1 MNNFE
6 SNRKMKIY
14 YFILFLLLKLNFSYS
29 QEASDLSSLSR
40 NMEMQNDSI
49 SKEKTPPINKYLIFD
64 QKGDSTV
71 VDTSLTLKKYYKF
84 NYLRKDNLEKLKFS
98 NFGQSYNSLTYS
110 YEKSSLPF
118 SSFSSKQHAYLK
130 SSEVKYYKVPTP
142 LTELLFKS
150 VMKQGQFTDV
160 LFSTNTSENFNFS
173 IAFKGMRSLGN
184 YQNILSG
191 LKKFRFTSNYNSINE
206 KYKFKMHYVSQNF
219 ENRENGGLT
228 NSSVDNFESEDNL
241 FSERSKLSVKFED
254 ATSYFLSKRF
264 FLDHQFRIL
273 KSKKNNSLF
282 IGHIFEYETTYNA
295 FEQNNPTPFYGSS
308 ATPIND
314 KTQIKTMSNKFYT
327 YLSSKFFG
335 DIKVSYLNYNYN
347 YLTNALSSS
356 ELGFNENEN
365 SISFELKNNIFNHEL
380 HGKLEK
386 NLFGD
391 RLGDLIN
398 IIMVSQNKNFNYSL
412 GFNTLN
418 KHPGLYF
425 ELFESNYS
433 EIRWANKLNS
443 VKINNINLE
452 FSSRTFGSFNFDYSK
467 IDNFT
472 YFDLKDKST
481 LNDDQDLKLVPKVNQ
496 HSNSINYLK
505 LKWQKEFKFGKFALD
520 NSFIFQNVDQDQNI
534 FNLPDYIFRNTIYF
548 SDHVFKRAMFLQTG
562 LTFKYFS
569 NYYANE
575 YNPLISSFH
584 IQNDK
589 KIGNFPMIDVFVN
602 ARIKRT
608 RLFLKAEHINS
619 TITGNNFYSTPSY
632 PYRDFIIRFGLIWNF
647 FN

>member
-14 YFILFLLLKLNFSYS
+14 YFILFLLLKLNFLYS

-40 NMEMQNDSI
+40 SMETQNDSI

-98 NFGQSYNSLTYS
+98 NFGQSYNSLTYG

-206 KYKFKMHYVSQNF
+206 KYKFKTHYVSQNF

-254 ATSYFLSKRF
+254 AISHFLSKRF
-264 FLDHQFRIL
+264 FLDHQFRVL

-335 DIKVSYLNYNYN
+335 NIKVSYLNYNYN

-365 SISFELKNNIFNHEL
+365 SISFELENTIFNHEL
-380 HGKLEK
+380 RGKLEK

-398 IIMVSQNKNFNYSL
+398 IVLVSQNKSFNYSL

-452 FSSRTFGSFNFDYSK
+452 FNSRTFGSLNFDFTK

-481 LNDDQDLKLVPKVNQ
+481 LNDDQDLKLIPKVNQ
-496 HSNSINYLK
+496 HTNSINYLK
-505 LKWQKEFKFGKFALD
+505 LKWQKEFKFGKFGLD
-520 NSFIFQNVDQDQNI
+520 NTFIFQNVDQDQNI
-534 FNLPDYIFRNTIYF
+534 LNLPNYIFRNTIYF

-569 NYYANE
+569 KYYANE
-575 YNPLISSFH
+575 YNPLISSFNV
-584 IQNDK
+584 QNDK

>member
-14 YFILFLLLKLNFSYS
+14 YFILFLLLKLNFLYS

-40 NMEMQNDSI
+40 TMEMQNDSI

-98 NFGQSYNSLTYS
+98 NFGQSYNSLTYG

-160 LFSTNTSENFNFS
+160 LFSTNTSENFIFS

-206 KYKFKMHYVSQNF
+206 KYKFKTHYVSQNF

-254 ATSYFLSKRF
+254 AISHFLSKRF
-264 FLDHQFRIL
+264 FLDHQFRVL

-308 ATPIND
+308 TTPIND

-335 DIKVSYLNYNYN
+335 NIKVSYLNYNYN
-347 YLTNALSSS
+347 YLTNALSSY

-365 SISFELKNNIFNHEL
+365 SISFELENTIFNHEL
-380 HGKLEK
+380 RGKLEK

-398 IIMVSQNKNFNYSL
+398 IVLVSQNKSFNYSL

-452 FSSRTFGSFNFDYSK
+452 FNSRTFGSLNFDFTK

-481 LNDDQDLKLVPKVNQ
+481 LNDDQDLKLIPKVNQ
-496 HSNSINYLK
+496 HTNSINYLK
-505 LKWQKEFKFGKFALD
+505 LKWQKEFKFGKFGLD
-520 NSFIFQNVDQDQNI
+520 NTFIFQNVDQDQNI
-534 FNLPDYIFRNTIYF
+534 LNLPNYIFRNTIYF

-569 NYYANE
+569 KYYANE

-584 IQNDK
+584 VQNDK

>member
-14 YFILFLLLKLNFSYS
+14 YFILFLLLKLNFLYS

-40 NMEMQNDSI
+40 SMETQNDSI

-98 NFGQSYNSLTYS
+98 NFGQSYNSLTYG

-173 IAFKGMRSLGN
+173 ISFKGMRSLGN

-206 KYKFKMHYVSQNF
+206 KYKFKTHYVSQNF

-254 ATSYFLSKRF
+254 AISHFLSKRF
-264 FLDHQFRIL
+264 FLDHQFRVL

-335 DIKVSYLNYNYN
+335 NIKVSYLNYNYN

-365 SISFELKNNIFNHEL
+365 SISFELENTIFNHEL
-380 HGKLEK
+380 RGKLEK

-398 IIMVSQNKNFNYSL
+398 IVLVSQNKNFNYSL

-452 FSSRTFGSFNFDYSK
+452 FNSRTFGSLNFDFTK

-481 LNDDQDLKLVPKVNQ
+481 LNDDQDLKLIPKVNQ
-496 HSNSINYLK
+496 HTNSINYLK
-505 LKWQKEFKFGKFALD
+505 LKWQKEFKFGKFGLD
-520 NSFIFQNVDQDQNI
+520 NTFIFQKVDQDQNI
-534 FNLPDYIFRNTIYF
+534 LNLPNYIFRNTIYF

-569 NYYANE
+569 KYYANE

-584 IQNDK
+584 VQNDK

>member
-1 MNNFE
+1 
-6 SNRKMKIY
+6 
-14 YFILFLLLKLNFSYS
+14 
-29 QEASDLSSLSR
+29 
-40 NMEMQNDSI
+40 MEMQNDSI

-206 KYKFKMHYVSQNF
+206 KYKFKIHYVSQNF

-228 NSSVDNFESEDNL
+228 NSSIDNFESEDNL

-254 ATSYFLSKRF
+254 ATNYFLSKRF

-282 IGHIFEYETTYNA
+282 IGHVFEYETTYNS

-308 ATPIND
+308 ASPIND

-347 YLTNALSSS
+347 YLTNVLSSS

-380 HGKLEK
+380 RGKLEK

-452 FSSRTFGSFNFDYSK
+452 FSSRTFGSLNFDYSK

-505 LKWQKEFKFGKFALD
+505 LKWQKEFNFGKFALD

-534 FNLPDYIFRNTIYF
+534 LNLPDYIFRNTIYF

-584 IQNDK
+584 VQNDK

>member
-14 YFILFLLLKLNFSYS
+14 YFILFLLLKLNFLYS

-40 NMEMQNDSI
+40 SMETQNDSI

-98 NFGQSYNSLTYS
+98 NFGQSYNSLTYG

-206 KYKFKMHYVSQNF
+206 KYKFKTHYVSQNF

-254 ATSYFLSKRF
+254 AISHFLSKRF
-264 FLDHQFRIL
+264 FLDHQFRVL

-335 DIKVSYLNYNYN
+335 NIKVSYLNYNYN

-365 SISFELKNNIFNHEL
+365 SISFELENTIFNHEL
-380 HGKLEK
+380 RGKLEK

-398 IIMVSQNKNFNYSL
+398 IVIVSQNKNFNYSL

-452 FSSRTFGSFNFDYSK
+452 FNSRTFGSLNFDFTK

-481 LNDDQDLKLVPKVNQ
+481 LNDDQDLKLIPKVNQ
-496 HSNSINYLK
+496 HTNSINYLK
-505 LKWQKEFKFGKFALD
+505 LKWQKEFKFGKFGLD
-520 NSFIFQNVDQDQNI
+520 NTFIFQNVDQDQNI
-534 FNLPDYIFRNTIYF
+534 LNLPNYIFRNTIYF

-569 NYYANE
+569 KYYANE

-584 IQNDK
+584 VQNDK

>member
-14 YFILFLLLKLNFSYS
+14 YFILFLLLKLNFLYS

-40 NMEMQNDSI
+40 SMETQNDSI

-98 NFGQSYNSLTYS
+98 NFGQSYNSLTYG

-206 KYKFKMHYVSQNF
+206 KYKFKTHYVSQNF

-254 ATSYFLSKRF
+254 AISHFLSKRF
-264 FLDHQFRIL
+264 FLDHQFRLL

-335 DIKVSYLNYNYN
+335 NIKVSYLNYNYN

-365 SISFELKNNIFNHEL
+365 SISFELENTIFNHEL
-380 HGKLEK
+380 RGKLEK

-398 IIMVSQNKNFNYSL
+398 IVLVSQNKSFNYSL

-452 FSSRTFGSFNFDYSK
+452 FNSRTFGSLNFDFTK

-481 LNDDQDLKLVPKVNQ
+481 LNDDQDLKLIPKVNQ
-496 HSNSINYLK
+496 HTNSINYLK
-505 LKWQKEFKFGKFALD
+505 LKWQKEFKFGKFGLD
-520 NSFIFQNVDQDQNI
+520 NTFIFQNVDQDQNI
-534 FNLPDYIFRNTIYF
+534 LNLPNYIFRNTIYF

>member
-14 YFILFLLLKLNFSYS
+14 YFILFLLLKLNFLYS

-40 NMEMQNDSI
+40 SMETQNDSI

-98 NFGQSYNSLTYS
+98 NFGQSYNSLTYG

-173 IAFKGMRSLGN
+173 ISFKGMRSLGN

-206 KYKFKMHYVSQNF
+206 KYKFKTHYVSQNF

-254 ATSYFLSKRF
+254 AISHFLSKRF
-264 FLDHQFRIL
+264 FLDHQFRVL

-335 DIKVSYLNYNYN
+335 NIKVSYLNYNYN

-365 SISFELKNNIFNHEL
+365 SISFELENTIFNHEL
-380 HGKLEK
+380 RGKLEK

-398 IIMVSQNKNFNYSL
+398 IVLVSQNKNFNYSL

-443 VKINNINLE
+443 VIINNINLE
-452 FSSRTFGSFNFDYSK
+452 FNSRTFGSLNFDFTK

-481 LNDDQDLKLVPKVNQ
+481 LNDDQDLKLIPKVNQ
-496 HSNSINYLK
+496 HTNSINYLK
-505 LKWQKEFKFGKFALD
+505 LKWQKEFKFGKFGLD
-520 NSFIFQNVDQDQNI
+520 NTFIFQNVDQDQNI
-534 FNLPDYIFRNTIYF
+534 LNLPNYIFRNTIYF

-569 NYYANE
+569 KYYANE

-584 IQNDK
+584 VQNDK

>member
-14 YFILFLLLKLNFSYS
+14 YFILFLLLKLNFLYS

-40 NMEMQNDSI
+40 SMETQNDSI

-206 KYKFKMHYVSQNF
+206 KYKFKTHYVSQNF

-254 ATSYFLSKRF
+254 AISHFLSKRF
-264 FLDHQFRIL
+264 FLDHQFRVL

-335 DIKVSYLNYNYN
+335 NIKVSYLNYNYN
-347 YLTNALSSS
+347 YLTNTLSSS

-365 SISFELKNNIFNHEL
+365 SISFELENNIFNHEL
-380 HGKLEK
+380 RGKLEK

-398 IIMVSQNKNFNYSL
+398 IVLVSQNKNFNYSL

-452 FSSRTFGSFNFDYSK
+452 FNSRTFGSLNFDFTK

-505 LKWQKEFKFGKFALD
+505 LKWQKEFNFGKFALD

-534 FNLPDYIFRNTIYF
+534 LNLPNYIFRNTIYF

>member
-14 YFILFLLLKLNFSYS
+14 YFILFLLLKLNFLYS

-40 NMEMQNDSI
+40 SMETQNDSI

-98 NFGQSYNSLTYS
+98 NFGQSYNSLTYG

-173 IAFKGMRSLGN
+173 ISFKGMRSLGN

-206 KYKFKMHYVSQNF
+206 KYKFKTHYVSQNF

-254 ATSYFLSKRF
+254 AISHFLSKRF
-264 FLDHQFRIL
+264 FLDHQFRVL

-335 DIKVSYLNYNYN
+335 NIKVFYLNYNYN

-365 SISFELKNNIFNHEL
+365 SISFELENTIFNHEL
-380 HGKLEK
+380 RGKLEK

-398 IIMVSQNKNFNYSL
+398 IVLVSQNKNFNYSL

-472 YFDLKDKST
+472 YFDLKDNST

-505 LKWQKEFKFGKFALD
+505 LKWQKEFKFGKFGLD
-520 NSFIFQNVDQDQNI
+520 NTFIFQNVDQDQNI
-534 FNLPDYIFRNTIYF
+534 LNLPNYIFRNTIYF

-569 NYYANE
+569 KYYANE

-584 IQNDK
+584 VQNDK

>member
-14 YFILFLLLKLNFSYS
+14 YFILFLLLKLNFLYS

-40 NMEMQNDSI
+40 TMEMQNDSI

-191 LKKFRFTSNYNSINE
+191 LKKFRFTSNYNSVNE
-206 KYKFKMHYVSQNF
+206 KYKFKIHYVSQNF

-228 NSSVDNFESEDNL
+228 NSSIDNFESEDNL

-254 ATSYFLSKRF
+254 ATNYFLSKRF

-380 HGKLEK
+380 RGKLEK

-505 LKWQKEFKFGKFALD
+505 LKWQKEFNFGKFALD

-534 FNLPDYIFRNTIYF
+534 LNLPDYIFRNTIYF

>member
-14 YFILFLLLKLNFSYS
+14 YFILFLLLKLNFLYS
-29 QEASDLSSLSR
+29 QEASDISYLKR
-40 NMEMQNDSI
+40 TMEMQNDSI

-228 NSSVDNFESEDNL
+228 NSSIDNFESEDNL

-254 ATSYFLSKRF
+254 ATNYFLSKRF

-380 HGKLEK
+380 RGKLEK

-398 IIMVSQNKNFNYSL
+398 IVIVSQNKKFNYSL

-433 EIRWANKLNS
+433 EIKWANKLNS

-452 FSSRTFGSFNFDYSK
+452 FSSRTFGSFNFDYTK

-481 LNDDQDLKLVPKVNQ
+481 LNDEQDLKLIPKVNQ

-505 LKWQKEFKFGKFALD
+505 LKWQKEFNFGKFALD

-534 FNLPDYIFRNTIYF
+534 LNLPDYIFRNTIYF

>member
-14 YFILFLLLKLNFSYS
+14 YFILFLLLKLNFLYS

-40 NMEMQNDSI
+40 SMETQNDSI

-98 NFGQSYNSLTYS
+98 NFGQSYNSLTYG

-206 KYKFKMHYVSQNF
+206 KYKFKTHYVSQNF

-254 ATSYFLSKRF
+254 AISHFLSKRF
-264 FLDHQFRIL
+264 FLDHQFRVL

-308 ATPIND
+308 TTPIND

-327 YLSSKFFG
+327 YLSSKYIG

-365 SISFELKNNIFNHEL
+365 SISFELENTIFNHEL
-380 HGKLEK
+380 RGKLEK

-398 IIMVSQNKNFNYSL
+398 IVLVSQNKSFNYSL

-452 FSSRTFGSFNFDYSK
+452 FNSRTFGSLNFDFTK

-481 LNDDQDLKLVPKVNQ
+481 LNDDQDLKLIPKVNQ
-496 HSNSINYLK
+496 HTNSINYLK
-505 LKWQKEFKFGKFALD
+505 LKWQKEFKFGKFGLD
-520 NSFIFQNVDQDQNI
+520 NTFIFQNVDQDQNI
-534 FNLPDYIFRNTIYF
+534 LNLPNYIFRNTIYF

-569 NYYANE
+569 KYYANE

-584 IQNDK
+584 VQNDK

>member
-14 YFILFLLLKLNFSYS
+14 YFILFLLLKLNFLYS

-40 NMEMQNDSI
+40 TMEMQNDSI

-191 LKKFRFTSNYNSINE
+191 LKKFRFTSNYNSVNE
-206 KYKFKMHYVSQNF
+206 KYKFKIHYVSQNF

-228 NSSVDNFESEDNL
+228 NSSIDNFESEDNL

-254 ATSYFLSKRF
+254 ATNYFLSKRF

-308 ATPIND
+308 ASPIND

-380 HGKLEK
+380 RGKLEK

-481 LNDDQDLKLVPKVNQ
+481 LNDEQDLKLIPKVNQ

-505 LKWQKEFKFGKFALD
+505 LKWQKEFNFGKFALD

-534 FNLPDYIFRNTIYF
+534 LNLPDYIFRNTIYF

>member
-14 YFILFLLLKLNFSYS
+14 YFILFLLLKLNFLYS

-40 NMEMQNDSI
+40 SMETQNDSI

-98 NFGQSYNSLTYS
+98 NFGQSYNSLTYG

-173 IAFKGMRSLGN
+173 ISFKGMRSLGN

-206 KYKFKMHYVSQNF
+206 KYKFKTHYVSQNF

-254 ATSYFLSKRF
+254 AISHFLSKRF
-264 FLDHQFRIL
+264 FLDHQFRVL

-335 DIKVSYLNYNYN
+335 NIKVSYLNYNYN

-365 SISFELKNNIFNHEL
+365 SISFELENTIFNHEL
-380 HGKLEK
+380 RGKLEK

-398 IIMVSQNKNFNYSL
+398 IVLVSQNKNFNYSL

-452 FSSRTFGSFNFDYSK
+452 FNSRTFGSLNFDFTK

-481 LNDDQDLKLVPKVNQ
+481 LNDDQDLKLIPKVNQ
-496 HSNSINYLK
+496 HTNSINYLK
-505 LKWQKEFKFGKFALD
+505 LKWQKEFKFGKFGLD
-520 NSFIFQNVDQDQNI
+520 NTFIFQNFDQDQNI
-534 FNLPDYIFRNTIYF
+534 LNLPNYIFRNTIYF

-569 NYYANE
+569 KYYANE

-584 IQNDK
+584 VQNDK

>member
-14 YFILFLLLKLNFSYS
+14 YFILFLLLKLNFLYS

-40 NMEMQNDSI
+40 SMETQNDSI

-98 NFGQSYNSLTYS
+98 NFGQSYNSLTYG

-206 KYKFKMHYVSQNF
+206 KYKFKTHYVSQNF

-254 ATSYFLSKRF
+254 AISHFLSKRF
-264 FLDHQFRIL
+264 FLDHQFRVL

-335 DIKVSYLNYNYN
+335 NIKVSYLNYNYN

-365 SISFELKNNIFNHEL
+365 SISFELENTIFNHEL
-380 HGKLEK
+380 RGKLEK

-398 IIMVSQNKNFNYSL
+398 IVLVSQNKNFNYSL

-452 FSSRTFGSFNFDYSK
+452 FNSRTFGSLNFDFTK

-481 LNDDQDLKLVPKVNQ
+481 LNDDQDLKLIPKVNQ
-496 HSNSINYLK
+496 HTNSINYLK
-505 LKWQKEFKFGKFALD
+505 LKWQKEFKFGKFGLD
-520 NSFIFQNVDQDQNI
+520 NTFIFQNVDQDQNI
-534 FNLPDYIFRNTIYF
+534 LNLPNYIFRNTIYF

-569 NYYANE
+569 KYYANE
-575 YNPLISSFH
+575 YNPLISSFNV
-584 IQNDK
+584 QNDK

>member
-14 YFILFLLLKLNFSYS
+14 YFILFLLLKLNFLYS

-40 NMEMQNDSI
+40 SMETQNDSI

-98 NFGQSYNSLTYS
+98 NFGQSYNSLTYG

-206 KYKFKMHYVSQNF
+206 KYKFKTHYVSQNF

-254 ATSYFLSKRF
+254 AISHFLSKRF
-264 FLDHQFRIL
+264 FLDHQFRLL

-308 ATPIND
+308 TTPIND

-335 DIKVSYLNYNYN
+335 NIKVSYLNYNYN

-365 SISFELKNNIFNHEL
+365 SISFELENTIFNHEL
-380 HGKLEK
+380 RGKLEK

-398 IIMVSQNKNFNYSL
+398 IVLVSQNKSFNYSL

-452 FSSRTFGSFNFDYSK
+452 FNSRTFGSLNFDFTK

-481 LNDDQDLKLVPKVNQ
+481 LNDDQDLKLIPKVNQ
-496 HSNSINYLK
+496 HTNSINYLK
-505 LKWQKEFKFGKFALD
+505 LKWQKEFKFGKFGLD
-520 NSFIFQNVDQDQNI
+520 NTFIFQNVDQDQNI
-534 FNLPDYIFRNTIYF
+534 LNLPNYIFRNTIYF

-569 NYYANE
+569 KYYANE

-584 IQNDK
+584 VQNDK

>member
-228 NSSVDNFESEDNL
+228 NSSLDNFESEDNL

-282 IGHIFEYETTYNA
+282 VGHIFDYETTYNA

-365 SISFELKNNIFNHEL
+365 SISLELKNNIFNHEL
-380 HGKLEK
+380 RGKLEK

-412 GFNTLN
+412 GFNTLK

-505 LKWQKEFKFGKFALD
+505 LKWQKEFNFGKFALD

-534 FNLPDYIFRNTIYF
+534 LNLPDYIFRNTIYF

-619 TITGNNFYSTPSY
+619 TLTGNNFYSTPSY

>member
-14 YFILFLLLKLNFSYS
+14 YFILFLLLKLNFLYS

-40 NMEMQNDSI
+40 SMETQNDSI

-98 NFGQSYNSLTYS
+98 NFGQSYNSLTYG

-206 KYKFKMHYVSQNF
+206 KYKFKTHYVSQNF

-254 ATSYFLSKRF
+254 AISHFLSKRF
-264 FLDHQFRIL
+264 FLDHQFRVL

-335 DIKVSYLNYNYN
+335 NIKVSYLNYNYN

-365 SISFELKNNIFNHEL
+365 SISFELENTIYNHEL
-380 HGKLEK
+380 RGKLEK

-398 IIMVSQNKNFNYSL
+398 IVLVSQNKNFNYSL

-452 FSSRTFGSFNFDYSK
+452 FNSRTFGSLNFDFTK

-481 LNDDQDLKLVPKVNQ
+481 LNDDQDLKLIPKVNQ
-496 HSNSINYLK
+496 HTNSINYLK
-505 LKWQKEFKFGKFALD
+505 LKWQKEFKFGKFGLD
-520 NSFIFQNVDQDQNI
+520 NTFIFQNVDQDQNI
-534 FNLPDYIFRNTIYF
+534 LNLPNYIFRNTIYF

-569 NYYANE
+569 KYYANE

-584 IQNDK
+584 VQNDK

>member
-14 YFILFLLLKLNFSYS
+14 YFILFLLLKLNFLYS

-40 NMEMQNDSI
+40 SMETQNDSI

-98 NFGQSYNSLTYS
+98 NFGQSYNSLTYG

-173 IAFKGMRSLGN
+173 ISFKGMRSLGN

-206 KYKFKMHYVSQNF
+206 KYKFKTHYVSQNF

-254 ATSYFLSKRF
+254 AISHFLSKRF
-264 FLDHQFRIL
+264 FLDHQFRVL

-335 DIKVSYLNYNYN
+335 NIKVSYLNYNYN

-365 SISFELKNNIFNHEL
+365 SISFELENTIFNHEL
-380 HGKLEK
+380 RGKLEK

-398 IIMVSQNKNFNYSL
+398 IVLVSQNKNFNYSL

-443 VKINNINLE
+443 VIINNINLE
-452 FSSRTFGSFNFDYSK
+452 FNSRTFGSLNFDFTK

-481 LNDDQDLKLVPKVNQ
+481 LNDDQDLKIIPKVNQ
-496 HSNSINYLK
+496 HTNSINYLK
-505 LKWQKEFKFGKFALD
+505 LKWQKEFKFGKFGLD
-520 NSFIFQNVDQDQNI
+520 NTFIFQNVDQDQNI
-534 FNLPDYIFRNTIYF
+534 LNLPNYIFRNTIYF

-569 NYYANE
+569 KYYANE

-584 IQNDK
+584 VQNDK

>member
-191 LKKFRFTSNYNSINE
+191 LKKFSFTSNYNSINE

-365 SISFELKNNIFNHEL
+365 SISLELKNNIFNHEL
-380 HGKLEK
+380 RGKLEK

-433 EIRWANKLNS
+433 EIRWLNKLNS

-505 LKWQKEFKFGKFALD
+505 LKWQKEFNFGKFALD

-534 FNLPDYIFRNTIYF
+534 LNLPDYILRNTIYF

-619 TITGNNFYSTPSY
+619 TLTGNNFYSTPSY

>member
-308 ATPIND
+308 VTPIND

-365 SISFELKNNIFNHEL
+365 SISFELKNNIFKHEL
-380 HGKLEK
+380 RGKLEK

-433 EIRWANKLNS
+433 EVRWANKLNS

-534 FNLPDYIFRNTIYF
+534 LNLPDYIFRNTIYF

>member
-14 YFILFLLLKLNFSYS
+14 YFILFLLLKLNFLYS

-40 NMEMQNDSI
+40 SMETQNDSI

-98 NFGQSYNSLTYS
+98 NFGQSYNSLTYG

-173 IAFKGMRSLGN
+173 ISFKGMRSLGN

-206 KYKFKMHYVSQNF
+206 KYKFKTHYVSQNF

-254 ATSYFLSKRF
+254 AISHFLSKRF
-264 FLDHQFRIL
+264 FLDHQFRVL

-335 DIKVSYLNYNYN
+335 NIKVSYLNYNYN

-365 SISFELKNNIFNHEL
+365 SISFELENTIFNHEL
-380 HGKLEK
+380 RGKLEK

-391 RLGDLIN
+391 RLGGLIN
-398 IIMVSQNKNFNYSL
+398 IVLVSQNKNFNYSL

-452 FSSRTFGSFNFDYSK
+452 FNSRTFGSLNFDFTK

-481 LNDDQDLKLVPKVNQ
+481 LNDDQDLKLIPKVNQ
-496 HSNSINYLK
+496 HTNSINYLK
-505 LKWQKEFKFGKFALD
+505 LKWQKEFKFGKFGLD
-520 NSFIFQNVDQDQNI
+520 NTFIFQNVDQDQNI
-534 FNLPDYIFRNTIYF
+534 LNLPNYIFRNTIYF

-569 NYYANE
+569 KYYANE

-584 IQNDK
+584 VQNDK

>member
-14 YFILFLLLKLNFSYS
+14 YFILFLLLKLNFLYS

-40 NMEMQNDSI
+40 SMETQNDSI

-98 NFGQSYNSLTYS
+98 NFGQSYNSLTYG

-206 KYKFKMHYVSQNF
+206 KYKFKTHYVSQNF

-254 ATSYFLSKRF
+254 AISHFLSKRF
-264 FLDHQFRIL
+264 FLDHQFRVL

-335 DIKVSYLNYNYN
+335 NIKVSYLNYNYN

-365 SISFELKNNIFNHEL
+365 SISFELENTIFNHEL
-380 HGKLEK
+380 RGKLEK

-398 IIMVSQNKNFNYSL
+398 IVLVSQNKNFNYSL

-452 FSSRTFGSFNFDYSK
+452 FNSRTFGSLNFDFTK

-481 LNDDQDLKLVPKVNQ
+481 LNDDQDLKLIPKVNQ
-496 HSNSINYLK
+496 HTNSINYLK
-505 LKWQKEFKFGKFALD
+505 LKWQKEFKFGKFGLD
-520 NSFIFQNVDQDQNI
+520 NTFIFQNVDQDQNI
-534 FNLPDYIFRNTIYF
+534 LNLPNYIFRNTIYF

-569 NYYANE
+569 KYYANE

-584 IQNDK
+584 VQNDK

>member
-1 MNNFE
+1 
-6 SNRKMKIY
+6 
-14 YFILFLLLKLNFSYS
+14 
-29 QEASDLSSLSR
+29 
-40 NMEMQNDSI
+40 
-49 SKEKTPPINKYLIFD
+49 
-64 QKGDSTV
+64 
-71 VDTSLTLKKYYKF
+71 
-84 NYLRKDNLEKLKFS
+84 
-98 NFGQSYNSLTYS
+98 
-110 YEKSSLPF
+110 
-118 SSFSSKQHAYLK
+118 
-130 SSEVKYYKVPTP
+130 
-142 LTELLFKS
+142 
-150 VMKQGQFTDV
+150 MKQGQFTDV

-173 IAFKGMRSLGN
+173 ISFKGMRSLGN

-206 KYKFKMHYVSQNF
+206 KYKFKTHYVSQNF

-254 ATSYFLSKRF
+254 AISHFLSKRF
-264 FLDHQFRIL
+264 FLDHQFRVL

-335 DIKVSYLNYNYN
+335 NIKVSYLNYNYN

-365 SISFELKNNIFNHEL
+365 SISFELENTIFNHEL
-380 HGKLEK
+380 RGKLEK

-398 IIMVSQNKNFNYSL
+398 IVLVSQNKNFNYSL

-452 FSSRTFGSFNFDYSK
+452 FNSRTFGSLNFDFTK

-481 LNDDQDLKLVPKVNQ
+481 LNDDQDLKLIPKVNQ
-496 HSNSINYLK
+496 HTNSINYLK
-505 LKWQKEFKFGKFALD
+505 LKWQKEFKFGKFGLD
-520 NSFIFQNVDQDQNI
+520 NTFIFQNVDQDQNI
-534 FNLPDYIFRNTIYF
+534 LNLPNYIFRNTIYF

-569 NYYANE
+569 KYYANE

-584 IQNDK
+584 VQNDK

>member
-14 YFILFLLLKLNFSYS
+14 YFILFLLLKLNFLYS

-40 NMEMQNDSI
+40 TMEMQNDSI

-64 QKGDSTV
+64 QKGDLTV

-206 KYKFKMHYVSQNF
+206 KYKFKIHYVSQNF

-228 NSSVDNFESEDNL
+228 NSSIDNFESEDNL

-254 ATSYFLSKRF
+254 ATNYFLSKRF

-282 IGHIFEYETTYNA
+282 IGHVFEYETTYNS

-308 ATPIND
+308 ASPIND

-380 HGKLEK
+380 RGKLEK

-452 FSSRTFGSFNFDYSK
+452 FSSKTFGSFNFDYSK

-505 LKWQKEFKFGKFALD
+505 LKWQKEFNFGKFALD

-534 FNLPDYIFRNTIYF
+534 LNLPDYIFRNTIYF

-584 IQNDK
+584 VQNDK

>member
-14 YFILFLLLKLNFSYS
+14 YFILFLLLKLNFLYS

-40 NMEMQNDSI
+40 NMETQNDSI

-98 NFGQSYNSLTYS
+98 NFGQSYNSLTYG

-206 KYKFKMHYVSQNF
+206 KYKFKTHYVSQNF

-254 ATSYFLSKRF
+254 AISHFLSKRF
-264 FLDHQFRIL
+264 FLDHQFRVL

-335 DIKVSYLNYNYN
+335 NIKVSYLNYNYN

-365 SISFELKNNIFNHEL
+365 SISFELENTIFNHEL
-380 HGKLEK
+380 RGKLEK

-398 IIMVSQNKNFNYSL
+398 IVLVSQNKNFNYSL

-452 FSSRTFGSFNFDYSK
+452 FNSRTFGSLNFDFTK

-481 LNDDQDLKLVPKVNQ
+481 LNDDQDLKLIPKVNQ
-496 HSNSINYLK
+496 HTNSINYLK
-505 LKWQKEFKFGKFALD
+505 LKWQKEFKFGKFGLD
-520 NSFIFQNVDQDQNI
+520 NTFIFQNVDQDQNI
-534 FNLPDYIFRNTIYF
+534 LNLPNYIFRNTIYF

-569 NYYANE
+569 KYYANE

-584 IQNDK
+584 VQNDK

>member
-191 LKKFRFTSNYNSINE
+191 LKKFSFTSNYNSINE

-282 IGHIFEYETTYNA
+282 VGHIFDYETTYNA

-365 SISFELKNNIFNHEL
+365 SISLELKNNIFNHEL
-380 HGKLEK
+380 RGKLEK

-412 GFNTLN
+412 GFNTLK

-505 LKWQKEFKFGKFALD
+505 LKWQKEFNFGKFALD

-534 FNLPDYIFRNTIYF
+534 LNLPDYIFRNTIYF

-619 TITGNNFYSTPSY
+619 TLTGNNFYSTPSY

>member
-1 MNNFE
+1 
-6 SNRKMKIY
+6 
-14 YFILFLLLKLNFSYS
+14 
-29 QEASDLSSLSR
+29 
-40 NMEMQNDSI
+40 
-49 SKEKTPPINKYLIFD
+49 
-64 QKGDSTV
+64 
-71 VDTSLTLKKYYKF
+71 
-84 NYLRKDNLEKLKFS
+84 
-98 NFGQSYNSLTYS
+98 
-110 YEKSSLPF
+110 
-118 SSFSSKQHAYLK
+118 
-130 SSEVKYYKVPTP
+130 
-142 LTELLFKS
+142 
-150 VMKQGQFTDV
+150 MKQGQFTDV
-160 LFSTNTSENFNFS
+160 LFSTNTSKNFNFS
-173 IAFKGMRSLGN
+173 IGFKGMRSLGN

-191 LKKFRFTSNYNSINE
+191 LKQFVFSSNYNSKNE
-206 KYKFKMHYVSQNF
+206 KYSLRTHYVSQNL

-228 NSSVDNFESEDNL
+228 NASILNFESEDNL
-241 FSERSKLSVKFED
+241 FSERSKLSVKFEN
-254 ATSYFLSKRF
+254 ATNYFLNKRYF
-264 FLDHQFRIL
+264 FDQNIL
-273 KSKKNNSLF
+273 LFKLKNSNTFSL
-282 IGHIFEYETTYNA
+282 GHVFEYETMYNS
-295 FEQNNPTPFYGSS
+295 FEQAEPTDYYGSS
-308 ATPIND
+308 SISISD
-314 KTQIKTMSNKFYT
+314 KTELKTISNTLYT
-327 YLSSKFFG
+327 NLKSKFFG
-335 DIKVSYLNYNYN
+335 NIMVSYLNYNYN
-347 YLTNALSSS
+347 YLTNAFSSS

-380 HGKLEK
+380 RGKLEK

-391 RLGDLIN
+391 RLGDLIS

-452 FSSRTFGSFNFDYSK
+452 FSSKTFGSFNFDYSK

-481 LNDDQDLKLVPKVNQ
+481 LNDEQDLKLIPKVNQ

-534 FNLPDYIFRNTIYF
+534 LNLPDYIFRNTIYF

-619 TITGNNFYSTPSY
+619 TLTGNNFYSTPSY

>member
-1 MNNFE
+1 
-6 SNRKMKIY
+6 
-14 YFILFLLLKLNFSYS
+14 
-29 QEASDLSSLSR
+29 
-40 NMEMQNDSI
+40 METQNDSI

-98 NFGQSYNSLTYS
+98 NFGQSYNSLTYG

-173 IAFKGMRSLGN
+173 ISFKGMRSLGN

-206 KYKFKMHYVSQNF
+206 KYKFKTHYVSQNF

-254 ATSYFLSKRF
+254 AISHFLSKRF
-264 FLDHQFRIL
+264 FLDHQFRVL

-335 DIKVSYLNYNYN
+335 NIKVSYLNYNYN

-365 SISFELKNNIFNHEL
+365 SISFELENTIFNHEL
-380 HGKLEK
+380 RGKLEK

-398 IIMVSQNKNFNYSL
+398 IVLVSQNKNFNYSL

-452 FSSRTFGSFNFDYSK
+452 FNSRTFGSLNFDFTK

-481 LNDDQDLKLVPKVNQ
+481 LNDDQDLKLIPKVNQ
-496 HSNSINYLK
+496 HTNSINYLK
-505 LKWQKEFKFGKFALD
+505 LKWQKEFKFGKFGLD
-520 NSFIFQNVDQDQNI
+520 NTFIFQNVDQDQNI
-534 FNLPDYIFRNTIYF
+534 LNLPNYIFRNTIYF

-569 NYYANE
+569 KYYANE

-584 IQNDK
+584 VQNDK

>member
-14 YFILFLLLKLNFSYS
+14 YFILFLLLKLNFLYS

-40 NMEMQNDSI
+40 SMETQNDSI

-98 NFGQSYNSLTYS
+98 NFGQSYNSLTYG

-206 KYKFKMHYVSQNF
+206 KYKFKTHYVSQNF

-254 ATSYFLSKRF
+254 AISHFLSKRF
-264 FLDHQFRIL
+264 FLDHQFRLL

-308 ATPIND
+308 TTPIND

-335 DIKVSYLNYNYN
+335 NIKVSYLNYNYN

-365 SISFELKNNIFNHEL
+365 SISFELENTIFNHEL
-380 HGKLEK
+380 RGKLEK

-398 IIMVSQNKNFNYSL
+398 IVLVSQNKNFNYSL

-452 FSSRTFGSFNFDYSK
+452 FNSRTFGSLNFDFTK

-481 LNDDQDLKLVPKVNQ
+481 LNDDQDLKLIPKVNQ
-496 HSNSINYLK
+496 HTNSINYLK
-505 LKWQKEFKFGKFALD
+505 LKWQKEFKFGKFGLD
-520 NSFIFQNVDQDQNI
+520 NTFIFQNVDQDQNI
-534 FNLPDYIFRNTIYF
+534 LNLPNYIFRNTIYF

-569 NYYANE
+569 KYYANE

-584 IQNDK
+584 VQNDK

>member
-14 YFILFLLLKLNFSYS
+14 YFILFLLLKLNFLYS

-40 NMEMQNDSI
+40 SMETQNDSI

-98 NFGQSYNSLTYS
+98 NFGQSYNSLTYG

-206 KYKFKMHYVSQNF
+206 KYKFKTHYVSQNF

-254 ATSYFLSKRF
+254 AISHFLSKRF
-264 FLDHQFRIL
+264 FLDHQFRVL

-335 DIKVSYLNYNYN
+335 NIKVSYLNYNYN
-347 YLTNALSSS
+347 YLTNALSSY

-365 SISFELKNNIFNHEL
+365 SISFELENTIFNHEL
-380 HGKLEK
+380 RGKLEK

-398 IIMVSQNKNFNYSL
+398 IVLVSQNKSFNYSL

-452 FSSRTFGSFNFDYSK
+452 FNSRTFGSLNFDFTK

-481 LNDDQDLKLVPKVNQ
+481 LNDDQDLKLIPKVNQ
-496 HSNSINYLK
+496 HTNSINYLK
-505 LKWQKEFKFGKFALD
+505 LKWQKEFKFGKFGLD
-520 NSFIFQNVDQDQNI
+520 NTFIFQNVDQDQNI
-534 FNLPDYIFRNTIYF
+534 LNLPNYIFRNTIYF

-569 NYYANE
+569 KYYANE

-584 IQNDK
+584 VQNDK

>member
-14 YFILFLLLKLNFSYS
+14 YFILFLLLKLNFLYS

-40 NMEMQNDSI
+40 SMETQNDSI

-98 NFGQSYNSLTYS
+98 NFGQSYNSLTYG

-206 KYKFKMHYVSQNF
+206 KYKFKTHYVSQNF

-254 ATSYFLSKRF
+254 AISHFLSKRF
-264 FLDHQFRIL
+264 FLDHQFRLL

-335 DIKVSYLNYNYN
+335 NIKVSYLNYNYN

-365 SISFELKNNIFNHEL
+365 SISFELENTIFNHEL
-380 HGKLEK
+380 RGKLEK

-398 IIMVSQNKNFNYSL
+398 IVLVSQNKSFNYSL

-452 FSSRTFGSFNFDYSK
+452 FNSRTFGSLNFDFTK

-481 LNDDQDLKLVPKVNQ
+481 LNDDQDLKLIPKVNQ
-496 HSNSINYLK
+496 HTNSINYLK
-505 LKWQKEFKFGKFALD
+505 LKWQKEFKFGKFGLD
-520 NSFIFQNVDQDQNI
+520 NTFIFQNVDQDQNI
-534 FNLPDYIFRNTIYF
+534 LNLPNYIFRNTIYF

-569 NYYANE
+569 KYYANE

-584 IQNDK
+584 VQNDK